1 MKFCFDFQFYIKDTL
16 KCYYNFKDGT
26 FTDLRNGQTF
36 KAGES
41 IDTIKPIN

>member
-1 MKFCFDFQFYIKDTL
+1 MMFCKDFQFYKDTL
-16 KCYYNFKDGT
+16 KCRYNFKDGA

-41 IDTIKPIN
+41 IDNRKPIP

>member
-1 MKFCFDFQFYIKDTL
+1 MMFCYDFQSYIKDTL
-16 KCYYNFKDGT
+16 KCRYNFKDVT
-26 FTDLRNGQTF
+26 FTDLRNEQTF

>member
-1 MKFCFDFQFYIKDTL
+1 MMFGQDFQFYIKNTL
-16 KCYYNFKDGT
+16 KCRYNFKDGT

-41 IDTIKPIN
+41 IDTINP